1 MLSAVWWYDCIV
13 IVCLVKTGS
22 SARCGEEREGRR
34 RHSSVPCSAVPLAPF
49 PSPSS
54 LYETEA
60 PADELIYF
68 VYFALTV
75 KTCFTL
81 FCLLFSHDAS
91 HLKSINPPARSLRL
105 PSAFFFIVENNYLV
119 LASCFI

>member
-1 MLSAVWWYDCIV
+1 MR
-13 IVCLVKTGS
+13 G
-22 SARCGEEREGRR
+22 EGRNGR
-34 RHSSVPCSAVPLAPF
+34 GNADIRLFHVPPFHSS

-54 LYETEA
+54 LYETET

-75 KTCFTL
+75 KTCFIL

-105 PSAFFFIVENNYLV
+105 PSAFFFIVENLV
-119 LASCFI
+119 LASRFI

>member
-1 MLSAVWWYDCIV
+1 MR
-13 IVCLVKTGS
+13 G
-22 SARCGEEREGRR
+22 EGRNER
-34 RHSSVPCSAVPLAPF
+34 GDADLRLFHVPPSTYKSVPQFHSS

-54 LYETEA
+54 LQETET

-75 KTCFTL
+75 MPYFTL

-91 HLKSINPPARSLRL
+91 HLKSINPPARSLLL
-105 PSAFFFIVENNYLV
+105 PSAFFFIFKNNEQL
-119 LASCFI
+119 SRFI

>member
-1 MLSAVWWYDCIV
+1 MR
-13 IVCLVKTGS
+13 G
-22 SARCGEEREGRR
+22 EGRNGR
-34 RHSSVPCSAVPLAPF
+34 GDADIRLFHVPPSTYKSVPQFHSS

-81 FCLLFSHDAS
+81 LSLFDSGRTSKAS
-91 HLKSINPPARSLRL
+91 MITQK
-105 PSAFFFIVENNYLV
+105 
-119 LASCFI
+119 